1 MSWDLA
7 IISLTVLIVASVS
20 RRLDGTIVTPAMAFM
35 TIGLVA
41 GPLVVGRL
49 EIAPNGDTVRTLA
62 EATLAIVL
70 FSDASRLRFGA
81 LRREAAVPARLLG
94 IGLPLTI
101 IAGALVGAVVFP
113 SLTFPEALVLAV
125 VLAPTDAAL
134 GSAVVTEPR
143 LPSRIRQG
151 LNVESGLNDGICVP
165 VLLIVLA
172 AADVESHVTG
182 GHSAAR
188 IVLEEIGG
196 GLIGGLIAG
205 TLSAAILSR
214 ARRRDLIEEPWLQ
227 IIPVAT
233 AGLAYGLA
241 DPLHGSGFIAAFVAG
256 GLFGRL
262 GGEDADK
269 SGLMSEE
276 LGDLLGG
283 VTFLVFGAVLL
294 GPLLQHVTASIV
306 VYAVLS
312 LTVVRMAP
320 VAISMIGSHA
330 RAPTVSFLGWF
341 GPRGLASIVF
351 AVIVVDESKL
361 PGADTIVLTTYV
373 TIGLSVVAHGLSA
386 APLAARYAHWF
397 DTHPKAEMERTPTTV
412 TRPRGVTS
420 RQPGREDLA
429 RATTIRHDEEP
440 PSANGPP

>member
-172 AADVESHVTG
+172 AADVESHVAG
-182 GHSAAR
+182 GTQPAPDRRRGDRRRTDRRADRRRRCPPGS
-188 IVLEEIGG
+188 
-196 GLIGGLIAG
+196 
-205 TLSAAILSR
+205 SSR
-214 ARRRDLIEEPWLQ
+214 ARRRDLVEEPWLQ

-262 GGEDADK
+262 GGEACGQVRAD
-269 SGLMSEE
+269 ER
-276 LGDLLGG
+276 
-283 VTFLVFGAVLL
+283 GARRPPRRRHLPRL
-294 GPLLQHVTASIV
+294 RRRA
-306 VYAVLS
+306 
-312 LTVVRMAP
+312 
-320 VAISMIGSHA
+320 A
-330 RAPTVSFLGWF
+330 RA
-341 GPRGLASIVF
+341 
-351 AVIVVDESKL
+351 
-361 PGADTIVLTTYV
+361 
-373 TIGLSVVAHGLSA
+373 
-386 APLAARYAHWF
+386 
-397 DTHPKAEMERTPTTV
+397 
-412 TRPRGVTS
+412 
-420 RQPGREDLA
+420 LA
-429 RATTIRHDEEP
+429 RARQRER
-440 PSANGPP
+440 SSSMRS